1 MYFVYVLQNPQGRI
15 YIGFT
20 THLEKRIQQHQQG
33 EVGWTRARGPWKLV
47 LCETFSD
54 RSEAMRRERSLKKGK
69 ANQEL
74 RKFLSSSSAV
84 ERVPNTF
91 RRSWPETLKNRAEN
105 QRKLKN
111 ARDRKP
117 GPCYTQNPV
126 SGGRMGGDY
135 RSPLPRG
142 RRCGVPQLPQP
153 ACRKQPP
160 PL

>member
-33 EVGWTRARGPWKLV
+33 EAGWTRARGPWKLV

-74 RKFLSSSSAV
+74 RKFLSSSSAA
-84 ERVPNTF
+84 ERV
-91 RRSWPETLKNRAEN
+91 
-105 QRKLKN
+105 
-111 ARDRKP
+111 
-117 GPCYTQNPV
+117 
-126 SGGRMGGDY
+126 
-135 RSPLPRG
+135 
-142 RRCGVPQLPQP
+142 LPQKDRFESFLQERP
-153 ACRKQPP
+153 AEPVYSSCP
-160 PL
+160 